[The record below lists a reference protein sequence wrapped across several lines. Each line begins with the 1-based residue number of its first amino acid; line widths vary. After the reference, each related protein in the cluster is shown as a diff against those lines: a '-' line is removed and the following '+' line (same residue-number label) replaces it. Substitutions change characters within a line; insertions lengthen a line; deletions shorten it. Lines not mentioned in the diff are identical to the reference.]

1 MAKRVGD
8 DFLKEVEI
16 GGGRGRAEI
25 CFFFFFNDLLID
37 ILTTYVS

>member
-16 GGGRGRAEI
+16 GDGRGRAEI
-25 CFFFFFNDLLID
+25 CFFFNDLLID
-37 ILTTYVS
+37 ILTTYVF

>member
-1 MAKRVGD
+1 MAKRVED

-25 CFFFFFNDLLID
+25 CSFFFNDLLID